1 MSKDAQ
7 KAQKQRDNKTSRV
20 VFSCIGVHLEIKTSV
35 SWLKREKNQEHV
47 KNFLDAKP
55 LHFSSFITARCED
68 PLSADCNEIT
78 LLIWICIC
86 FLSGYRW
93 TFWGHFSKNKL
104 PFGCEKKSPSV
115 AFSVKLTNCHLLA
128 AKSRWRNDL
137 IVLLLAR
144 IMILRHATNSCCL
157 LRLCVMT
164 WRVFGYICI
173 LDAFWISEL
182 HRAVKLSGACQ
193 CTISLM
199 DSSIATLLWGLGFV
213 KPLAIWF
220 VRPFN
225 LIAGMLSG

>member
-104 PFGCEKKSPSV
+104 PFGCEKKIPFCCLFSQINKLSFVGCKVSLEKWFDCP
-115 AFSVKLTNCHLLA
+115 AFSEDYDSPTCDKQLLSATALCHDVACVWLYLY
-128 AKSRWRNDL
+128 
-137 IVLLLAR
+137 IGCVLDKWAP
-144 IMILRHATNSCCL
+144 SCSQ
-157 LRLCVMT
+157 T
-164 WRVFGYICI
+164 
-173 LDAFWISEL
+173 
-182 HRAVKLSGACQ
+182 
-193 CTISLM
+193 
-199 DSSIATLLWGLGFV
+199 
-213 KPLAIWF
+213 
-220 VRPFN
+220 
-225 LIAGMLSG
+225 